1 MKKDAK
7 EGKKQ
12 LETTFNQ
19 LRKNTTRKVDEEL
32 LRKIRNKHKE
42 DVKTIVR
49 LIEEKITDASS
60 ILRMKI
66 GRSKKMLEDNVTRTA
81 QQVQNQISRVE
92 QKFEG
97 KLKNISLS
105 ECSQQDFQRLEKKI
119 GQNKKNLVKS
129 LHSDK
134 ELLKNLINTKVAY
147 VNGMCQGKINVIR
160 TQLQNTERKIQD
172 LYGKFNR
179 VKVAQW
185 PSGSY
190 CILQS
195 GNCPAGFT
203 SHHGFMYAIKMFS
216 TNSKY
221 LRAMNF
227 GNSRIY
233 DHGDHTIHANFD
245 LWTCC
250 K

>member
-92 QKFEG
+92 
-97 KLKNISLS
+97 
-105 ECSQQDFQRLEKKI
+105 LEKKI